1 VRDQSPRIARP
12 DHRPWGGHAARG
24 EPRER
29 RFLVWLWGRDHE
41 LARAEVEALT
51 RQTPVPLGP
60 GLVAVSVPAGGAAL
74 LGRLGHSKMVL
85 RCLGWSATHQPPFD
99 PAAAITGSFA
109 VRVHR
114 LLDVGRDSGSGAG
127 RELERAIAG
136 DLWRRLPAPRVDLHM
151 PDAAIH
157 VFVTA
162 GGLWW
167 GRLTSSLDAPAF
179 TARRPTSRPFWR
191 STAMAPRKARCLV
204 NLSGVRR
211 GGRLLDPFCGT
222 GSIPIEAALMGVRTL
237 ASDIDPAVVAG
248 AARNVAALGL
258 QRRIELRRRDARA
271 WGACGLR
278 FDAIV
283 SDLPYGRAA
292 AVRGAARDEL
302 YRGFLDVTAEIL
314 RPGGRAVLM
323 AAEGTLPAPPPRL
336 RLVRR
341 FPEIVHGS
349 LTREVVVFESVP
361 QCLGAAQRLPRTG
374 ARNPG
379 RSG

>member
-51 RQTPVPLGP
+51 RRTPVPLGP

-258 QRRIELRRRDARA
+258 DVDLRHLDARA
-271 WGACGLR
+271 WGDTGLR
-278 FDAIV
+278 FDAITT
-283 SDLPYGRAA
+283 DLPYGHVASLK
-292 AVRGAARDEL
+292 GSEQRDL
-302 YRGFLDVTAEIL
+302 YRDFLTVAAHIL
-314 RPGGRAVLM
+314 NHDGRMVLM
-323 AAEGTLPAPPPRL
+323 VAQGTLPAPGPG
-336 RLVRR
+336 LVVVER
-341 FPEIVHGS
+341 FSEVVHDR
-349 LTREVVVFESVP
+349 LTREVVVL
-361 QCLGAAQRLPRTG
+361 QKTG
-374 ARNPG
+374 
-379 RSG
+379 